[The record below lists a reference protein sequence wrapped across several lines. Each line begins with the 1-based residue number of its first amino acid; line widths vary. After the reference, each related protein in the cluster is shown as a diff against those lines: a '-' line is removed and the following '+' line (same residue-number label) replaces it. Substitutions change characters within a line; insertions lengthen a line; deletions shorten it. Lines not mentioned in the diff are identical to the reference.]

1 MALNFKRESFNARIL
16 SVGAYRPP
24 KIVHNN
30 DIVEKIDSS
39 DEWIQQRTGIITRH
53 YADKNESLIDMALKA
68 SEIAIERAGMTKDDI
83 DAVIFATISYPY
95 QAPSAATELI
105 ARLNRPHAAA
115 FDISAA
121 CAGFTYGVGLAS
133 DLVRGG
139 TSKYVLVVGS
149 EKFTDFLNLEDRA
162 TAFIFADGAGAVIIG
177 PAPEPG
183 IGPTIW
189 GSDADSRDA
198 IWMNP
203 SWLEFKNN
211 PNAPWPFIAQEGQK
225 VFRWAVFSIS
235 KIGNAS
241 IDAAGISPEELKAFI
256 PHQANLRI
264 IETMAKDM
272 KLPDSIVIADDIRET
287 GNTSAASIPL
297 AMDTLLNNHPE
308 LHGGLALIIG
318 YGAGL
323 VYAGQVVKLPPN
335 PAATSK

>member
-1 MALNFKRESFNARIL
+1 MIKVNKGSNSAIL
-16 SVGAYRPP
+16 SVGAYRAPRLVSNEE
-24 KIVHNN
+24 IVS
-30 DIVEKIDSS
+30 KIDSS
-39 DEWIQQRTGIITRH
+39 DEWIRQRTGIETRRF
-53 YADKNESLIDMALKA
+53 ADSDVDVIDMAEAA
-68 SEIAIERAGMTKDDI
+68 SLEAIKRAGITVDQI
-83 DAVIFATISYPY
+83 DTVIFASITYPF
-95 QAPSAATELI
+95 QTPSAATGLI
-105 ARLNRPHAAA
+105 ARLGNFKAAA
-115 FDISAA
+115 MDLGAA

-235 KIGNAS
+235 KIGNAA

-264 IETMAKDM
+264 IETMARDM

>member
-1 MALNFKRESFNARIL
+1 MIKVNKGSNSAIL
-16 SVGAYRPP
+16 SVGAYRAPRLVSNEE
-24 KIVHNN
+24 IVS
-30 DIVEKIDSS
+30 KIDSS
-39 DEWIQQRTGIITRH
+39 DEWIRQRTGIETRRF
-53 YADKNESLIDMALKA
+53 ADSDVDVIDMAEAA
-68 SEIAIERAGMTKDDI
+68 SLEAIKRAGITVDQI
-83 DAVIFATISYPY
+83 DTVIFASITYPF
-95 QAPSAATELI
+95 QTPSAATGLI
-105 ARLNRPHAAA
+105 ARLGNFKAAA
-115 FDISAA
+115 MDLGAA

-235 KIGNAS
+235 KIGNAA

-256 PHQANLRI
+256 PHQAILRI

>member
-1 MALNFKRESFNARIL
+1 MIKVNKGSNSAIL
-16 SVGAYRPP
+16 SVGAYRAPRLVSNEE
-24 KIVHNN
+24 IVS
-30 DIVEKIDSS
+30 KIDSS
-39 DEWIQQRTGIITRH
+39 DEWIRQRTGIETRRF
-53 YADKNESLIDMALKA
+53 ADSDVDVIDMAEAA
-68 SEIAIERAGMTKDDI
+68 SLEAIKRAGITVDQI
-83 DAVIFATISYPY
+83 DTVIFASITYPF
-95 QAPSAATELI
+95 QTPSAATGLI
-105 ARLNRPHAAA
+105 ARLGNFKAAA
-115 FDISAA
+115 MDLGAA

-235 KIGNAS
+235 KIGNAA

>member
-1 MALNFKRESFNARIL
+1 MIKVNKGSNSAIL
-16 SVGAYRPP
+16 SVGAYRAPRLVSNEE
-24 KIVHNN
+24 IVS
-30 DIVEKIDSS
+30 KIDSS
-39 DEWIQQRTGIITRH
+39 DEWIRQRTGIETRRF
-53 YADKNESLIDMALKA
+53 ADSDVDVIDMAEAA
-68 SEIAIERAGMTKDDI
+68 SLEAIKRAGITVDQI
-83 DAVIFATISYPY
+83 DTVIFASITYPF
-95 QAPSAATELI
+95 QTPSAATGLI
-105 ARLNRPHAAA
+105 ARLGNFKAAA
-115 FDISAA
+115 MDLGAA

-235 KIGNAS
+235 KIGNSA
-241 IDAAGISPEELKAFI
+241 IDAAGISPEDLKAFI

>member
-1 MALNFKRESFNARIL
+1 MIKVNKGSNSAIL
-16 SVGAYRPP
+16 SVGAYRAPRLVSNEE
-24 KIVHNN
+24 IVS
-30 DIVEKIDSS
+30 KIDSS
-39 DEWIQQRTGIITRH
+39 DEWIRQRTGIETRRF
-53 YADKNESLIDMALKA
+53 ADSDVDVIDMAEAA
-68 SEIAIERAGMTKDDI
+68 SLEAIKRAGITVDQI
-83 DAVIFATISYPY
+83 DTVIFASITYPF
-95 QAPSAATELI
+95 QTPSAATGLI
-105 ARLNRPHAAA
+105 ARLGNFKAAA
-115 FDISAA
+115 MDLGAA

-235 KIGNAS
+235 KIGNSA
-241 IDAAGISPEELKAFI
+241 IDAAGIRPEELKAFI